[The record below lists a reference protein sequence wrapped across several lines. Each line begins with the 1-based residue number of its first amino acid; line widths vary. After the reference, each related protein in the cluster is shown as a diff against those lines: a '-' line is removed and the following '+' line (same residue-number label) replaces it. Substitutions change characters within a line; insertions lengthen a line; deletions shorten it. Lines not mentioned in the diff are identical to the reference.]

1 MRTGILLEPPLR
13 KDTGGEANQEMR
25 SISNSTFKMFRDAF
39 SILAATLR
47 EIFDEN
53 AYHRFLTRQRL
64 TASPL
69 SYSRFLDETNTQR
82 ARRPRCC

>member
-1 MRTGILLEPPLR
+1 
-13 KDTGGEANQEMR
+13 
-25 SISNSTFKMFRDAF
+25 MFRDAF

-53 AYHRFLTRQRL
+53 AYLRFLTRQRL

-69 SYSRFLDETNTQR
+69 SYSRFLEETNTQR

>member
-1 MRTGILLEPPLR
+1 M
-13 KDTGGEANQEMR
+13 KSN
-25 SISNSTFKMFRDAF
+25 SNSTLKMFRGAF
-39 SILAATLR
+39 SILLATLR

-53 AYHRFLTRQRL
+53 AYRRFLTRQRL

-82 ARRPRCC
+82 AHRPRCC